1 MGPRTDGRAK
11 TGARSPTAGRLD
23 ACSTDVSVAMLSALA
38 DLYQPYMYGKS
49 YTNGKYL
56 F

>member
-1 MGPRTDGRAK
+1 
-11 TGARSPTAGRLD
+11 
-23 ACSTDVSVAMLSALA
+23 MLSALA
-38 DLYQPYMYGKS
+38 DLYPPYMYGKS